1 MINQYISRLKEKLD
15 IPQLFLFIAFV
26 ALFLPFY
33 ITLIIHAI
41 ELIILLKR
49 GELVE
54 AYKKTSAS
62 YFILLFCALLAI
74 VSLFYQNYLG
84 ILVTVGILM
93 LGSFAVYYRQHISAE
108 SFEFFMDTTLIL
120 SLVAALVAIIQ
131 YFIILHRFN
140 IDGFELIIFNTPKN
154 RVDSF
159 YFNANYYAMMIEF
172 WVGIAFYKILRLT
185 QEEHVN
191 FKKIG
196 GYCII
201 ILINLF
207 TLVLS
212 GCRTAWPAML
222 AGLAI
227 MLLFAHFYKLFG
239 LIAAGG
245 MASAGFLFTH
255 KSYIPRASNITK
267 YLGVRQKIW
276 RAAIASIKDHPL
288 FGEGPLTYM
297 HIWKQYN
304 GHNTQ
309 HAHNIFLDPPLS
321 FGIVGILMILPYF
334 ISCIKRTY
342 ITYKLHKNDTLVALI
357 IGLIVMTYIH
367 GLLDYTIFFIQTS
380 FTLFMV
386 ISSFDIYREEI
397 DMYKK

>member
-1 MINQYISRLKEKLD
+1 M
-15 IPQLFLFIAFV
+15 
-26 ALFLPFY
+26 FLPFY

-54 AYKKTSAS
+54 AYKNTKAS
-62 YFILLFCALLAI
+62 YFILFFCALLAI

-276 RAAIASIKDHPL
+276 RAALASIKDHPL

-321 FGIVGILMILPYF
+321 FGIVGILLILPYF

>member
-1 MINQYISRLKEKLD
+1 M
-15 IPQLFLFIAFV
+15 
-26 ALFLPFY
+26 FLPFY

-54 AYKKTSAS
+54 AYKNTKAS
-62 YFILLFCALLAI
+62 YFILFFCALLAI

-321 FGIVGILMILPYF
+321 FGIVSILMILPYF

>member
-1 MINQYISRLKEKLD
+1 M
-15 IPQLFLFIAFV
+15 
-26 ALFLPFY
+26 FLPFY

-54 AYKKTSAS
+54 AYKNTKAS
-62 YFILLFCALLAI
+62 YFILFFCALLAI

-239 LIAAGG
+239 LIVAGG

-276 RAAIASIKDHPL
+276 RAALASIKDHPL

-321 FGIVGILMILPYF
+321 FGIVGILLILPYS

>member
-1 MINQYISRLKEKLD
+1 M
-15 IPQLFLFIAFV
+15 
-26 ALFLPFY
+26 FLPFY

-54 AYKKTSAS
+54 AYKNTKAS

-239 LIAAGG
+239 LIVAGG

-276 RAAIASIKDHPL
+276 RAALASIKDHPL

-321 FGIVGILMILPYF
+321 FGIVGILMILPYL

>member
-1 MINQYISRLKEKLD
+1 M
-15 IPQLFLFIAFV
+15 
-26 ALFLPFY
+26 FLPFY

-239 LIAAGG
+239 LIVAGG

-321 FGIVGILMILPYF
+321 FGIVGILLILPYF

>member
-1 MINQYISRLKEKLD
+1 M
-15 IPQLFLFIAFV
+15 
-26 ALFLPFY
+26 FLPFY

-54 AYKKTSAS
+54 AYKNTKAS
-62 YFILLFCALLAI
+62 YFILFFCALLAI

-239 LIAAGG
+239 LIVAGG

-276 RAAIASIKDHPL
+276 RAALASIKDHPL

-321 FGIVGILMILPYF
+321 FGIVGILMILPYL

>member
-1 MINQYISRLKEKLD
+1 M
-15 IPQLFLFIAFV
+15 
-26 ALFLPFY
+26 FLPFY

-54 AYKKTSAS
+54 AYKNTKAS
-62 YFILLFCALLAI
+62 YFILFFCALLAI

-172 WVGIAFYKILRLT
+172 WVSIAFYKILRLT

>member
-1 MINQYISRLKEKLD
+1 M
-15 IPQLFLFIAFV
+15 
-26 ALFLPFY
+26 FLPFY

-54 AYKKTSAS
+54 AYKNTKAS
-62 YFILLFCALLAI
+62 YFILFFCALLAI

-239 LIAAGG
+239 LIVAGG

-276 RAAIASIKDHPL
+276 RAALASIKDHPL

>member
-1 MINQYISRLKEKLD
+1 M
-15 IPQLFLFIAFV
+15 
-26 ALFLPFY
+26 FLPFY

-54 AYKKTSAS
+54 AYKNTKAS
-62 YFILLFCALLAI
+62 YFILFFCALLAI

>member
-1 MINQYISRLKEKLD
+1 M
-15 IPQLFLFIAFV
+15 
-26 ALFLPFY
+26 FLPFY

-49 GELVE
+49 GKLVE
-54 AYKKTSAS
+54 AYKNTKAS
-62 YFILLFCALLAI
+62 YFILFFCALLAI

-172 WVGIAFYKILRLT
+172 WIGIAFYKILRLT

-239 LIAAGG
+239 LIVAGG

-255 KSYIPRASNITK
+255 KNYIPRASNITK

-276 RAAIASIKDHPL
+276 RATLASIKDHPL

>member
-1 MINQYISRLKEKLD
+1 M
-15 IPQLFLFIAFV
+15 
-26 ALFLPFY
+26 FLPFY

-54 AYKKTSAS
+54 AYKKTIAS

-239 LIAAGG
+239 LIVAGG

>member
-1 MINQYISRLKEKLD
+1 M
-15 IPQLFLFIAFV
+15 
-26 ALFLPFY
+26 FLPFY

-239 LIAAGG
+239 LIVAGG

-321 FGIVGILMILPYF
+321 FGIVGILMILPYL

>member
-1 MINQYISRLKEKLD
+1 M
-15 IPQLFLFIAFV
+15 
-26 ALFLPFY
+26 FLPFY

-54 AYKKTSAS
+54 AYKNTKAS
-62 YFILLFCALLAI
+62 YFILFFCALLAI

-239 LIAAGG
+239 LIVAGG

-276 RAAIASIKDHPL
+276 RATLASIKDHPL

>member
-1 MINQYISRLKEKLD
+1 M
-15 IPQLFLFIAFV
+15 
-26 ALFLPFY
+26 FLPFY

-54 AYKKTSAS
+54 AYKNTKAS
-62 YFILLFCALLAI
+62 YFILFFCALLAI

-267 YLGVRQKIW
+267 YIGVRQKIW